1 MINKK
6 ARKVISACSTYL
18 RIGSGLCLG
27 VFACLQHNLYLPDR
41 KSCAQNVG
49 GVFILPSSRM
59 DKIVFK
65 YFGLVLIS
73 YLGNIQLKHI
83 LMELRKEKG
92 NDNNHQ

>member
-49 GVFILPSSRM
+49 GVFTLPSSKM
-59 DKIVFK
+59 DKKDCI
-65 YFGLVLIS
+65 
-73 YLGNIQLKHI
+73 YLFRYMI
-83 LMELRKEKG
+83 LDIMYA
-92 NDNNHQ
+92 